1 MNIASPSFYISQHYF
16 CQIYLL
22 SYLKETSLQLHN
34 FEPHRKLPLLH
45 QKGWGFSFAREFS
58 GCKGVIFLR
67 VGYAWNLLFLF
78 ARATARSLVE
88 SNSFLLIEE
97 WKYFI
102 SNFINLYLL
111 LHYSTAVAV
120 IYFVILYWCF
130 RGSLYLFFLFHLS
143 LDWWAL
149 PLQLFSKFGV
159 WSFNIE
165 KHSSLPLIWI
175 RSKMF
180 FLLAIFLLCLL
191 MVLVMLELAFLQ
203 VLAIDL
209 WSGCSHFFFVIL

>member
-1 MNIASPSFYISQHYF
+1 M
-16 CQIYLL
+16 
-22 SYLKETSLQLHN
+22 KETSLQLHN
-34 FEPHRKLPLLH
+34 FQPHLKLPLLH
-45 QKGWGFSFAREFS
+45 QKGWCFSFAREFS

-78 ARATARSLVE
+78 ARATVRSLVE

-97 WKYFI
+97 WKSFI

-120 IYFVILYWCF
+120 IYFVILYRCF
-130 RGSLYLFFLFHLS
+130 RGSLYLFFLFHFS

-159 WSFNIE
+159 WSFNVE
-165 KHSSLPLIWI
+165 KHSFLPLIWI
-175 RSKMF
+175 LSKMF
-180 FLLAIFLLCLL
+180 FLLAIFLPCLL
-191 MVLVMLELAFLQ
+191 MVLVMLEFAFLQ